1 MSSHDRPHQI
11 LSHVGLM
18 PQEEMLEVQT
28 ADKKFTLGI
37 PADDLGLEGRIP
49 LAPLAVEQLV
59 NNGFEIIIG
68 SDAGKNANFTNTSY
82 ANRGALIS
90 NEKEQVFNCDV
101 VMKVAPLTLDEVN
114 MLRGKQM
121 IISSLHAS
129 NQPDEY
135 FHTMMKK
142 KNTAIAFELVQDRYG
157 RYPLV
162 RSMSEIAGRSS
173 ILIASEYLSNVHK
186 GKGEMLGGIT
196 GVSPS
201 EVVILGA
208 GTAGTYAAITAIGL
222 GANVKVFDHSVYR
235 LDRMQQQLGH
245 QVFTSTIQPSVLEHA
260 LRTADVAIGAMRITN
275 DMNMML
281 VTEEMVMK
289 MKKNSVIID
298 ISIDQ
303 GGCFES
309 SKLTNHKNPV
319 FKKHG
324 VIHYCVPNIP
334 SRVARTA
341 SYALSNILAPKLIE
355 FHTSG
360 SVNRFLKSF
369 PGMRNGVYIFNGILT
384 HEPIGKKLG
393 MFSRDIDLLLAAM

>member
-245 QVFTSTIQPSVLEHA
+245 QVFTSTIQPSVL
-260 LRTADVAIGAMRITN
+260 
-275 DMNMML
+275 
-281 VTEEMVMK
+281 
-289 MKKNSVIID
+289 
-298 ISIDQ
+298 
-303 GGCFES
+303 
-309 SKLTNHKNPV
+309 
-319 FKKHG
+319 
-324 VIHYCVPNIP
+324 
-334 SRVARTA
+334 
-341 SYALSNILAPKLIE
+341 
-355 FHTSG
+355 
-360 SVNRFLKSF
+360 
-369 PGMRNGVYIFNGILT
+369 
-384 HEPIGKKLG
+384 
-393 MFSRDIDLLLAAM
+393 